1 MVYSRTK
8 LFLESN
14 FKIKVMDETNI
25 ILGVRVLRKGDI
37 YYYPRNNVLQNF
49 LESLTIVTLSQ

>member
-1 MVYSRTK
+1 
-8 LFLESN
+8 
-14 FKIKVMDETNI
+14 MDETNI